1 MDKFRSIEFSNHPI
15 LGDLK
20 IDFCN
25 QSGQAVDTVII
36 AGENG
41 NGKSTLLNELYQIA
55 SCNPINELKFDIER
69 DCDNISLSLHSEKRF
84 GHTSFRIRD
93 NKGTKELFHSSLEDK
108 IYRFKGIFSDVD
120 INFKKTKVEYVRSST
135 LDSKAESR
143 RSSDDLSQM
152 TKQLLVDIQTQD
164 DTSLAKWYREG
175 RNGSEPESKMQR
187 FTRAYEQMFSDL
199 KYAGVETENGKKE
212 VYFTKNGTKISL
224 DELSSGEKQI
234 VYRGCFLLRD
244 VNSLKGAFVFIDEPE
259 ISLHPYWQMKIMQYY
274 KGIFTD
280 DKGIQTSQ
288 IFVVTHSPFII
299 HNDNRSN
306 DKVIVLNRDETG
318 KVQVS
323 DKPEYYQCN
332 SIAVVEDAFSV
343 RLDDTQNVVYLEGRT
358 DEMYFNK
365 AVEVFGYN
373 VNYQFKWVGYLDS
386 NGQERNT
393 GCKDLSKAAEFLRGR
408 SLKNKTV
415 CLFDC
420 DTKRERKEANNVLE
434 DVMPYHE
441 NNTRFKKG
449 IENSLCLE
457 GIDLEGY
464 YISKVT
470 FGDYGEKKCIEE
482 FKKMEFCRD
491 ICNLEIEKLKK
502 VLARLEEK
510 IIELNKYF
518 S

>member
-41 NGKSTLLNELYQIA
+41 NGKSTLLNEFYQIA
-55 SCNPINELKFDIER
+55 SCHPVNCLKFDIER
-69 DCDNISLSLHSEKRF
+69 DLTPISLS
-84 GHTSFRIRD
+84 IQVD
-93 NKGTKELFHSSLEDK
+93 NWHGNKMFYISDNRGVREIFNNLNDK
-108 IYRFKGIFSDVD
+108 KYRFKGIFSDVD
-120 INFKKTKVEYVRSST
+120 INFKKTKVEYVKSST
-135 LDSKAESR
+135 LDSKEESR

-152 TKQLLVDIQTQD
+152 TKQLLVDIQAQD
-164 DTSLAKWYREG
+164 DSSLAKWYREG

-187 FTRAYEQMFSDL
+187 FTRAFEQMFSDL
-199 KYAGVETENGKKE
+199 RYSRVDTADGEKE

-244 VNSLKGAFVFIDEPE
+244 ANSLKGAFVFIDEPE

-343 RLDDTQNVVYLEGRT
+343 RLDDSQNVVYLEGRT

-441 NNTRFKKG
+441 NNTFKIG

-464 YISKVT
+464 YSSKVT
-470 FGDYGEKKCIEE
+470 LGDYGEKKCIEE

-502 VLARLEEK
+502 VLARLKEK

>member
-55 SCNPINELKFDIER
+55 SCKPLNSVKFNIER
-69 DCDNISLSLHSEKRF
+69 NQVPISLSLQLDDRY
-84 GHTSFRIRD
+84 GHRMFYICDGLGLREMFNDR
-93 NKGTKELFHSSLEDK
+93 NDK
-108 IYRFKGIFSDVD
+108 TYRFKGIFSDVD
-120 INFKKTKVEYVRSST
+120 INFKKTKVEYVKSST

-152 TKQLLVDIQTQD
+152 TKQLLVDIQAQD
-164 DTSLAKWYREG
+164 DASLAKWVRAG
-175 RNGSEPESKMQR
+175 QVGSAPESKMQR
-187 FTRAYEQMFSDL
+187 FEKAFDRMFSDL
-199 KYAGVETENGKKE
+199 KYLGVDTENGAKE

-234 VYRGCFLLRD
+234 VFRGCFLLRD
-244 VNSLKGAFVFIDEPE
+244 ANSLKGAFVFIDEPE
-259 ISLHPYWQMKIMQYY
+259 ISLHPNWQMKIMQYY
-274 KGIFTD
+274 KGIFTN

-288 IFVVTHSPFII
+288 IFVVTHSPFIL
-299 HNDNRSN
+299 HNENRTN
-306 DKVIVLNRDETG
+306 DKVVILNRDANG
-318 KVQVS
+318 KILVS
-323 DKPEYYQCN
+323 DKPEYYQCK
-332 SIAVVEDAFSV
+332 SVTAVEDAFSIC
-343 RLDDTQNVVYLEGRT
+343 LDDSQNVVYLEGRT

-365 AVEVFGYN
+365 AVEVFGCN
-373 VNYQFKWVGYLDS
+373 INYQFKWVGYMDS

-408 SLKNKTV
+408 GLKNKQV

-420 DTKRERKEANNVLE
+420 DIKKQKKDFNNVLE
-434 DVMPYHE
+434 DVMPFNE
-441 NNTRFKKG
+441 NNATFRKG
-449 IENSLCLE
+449 IENALCLD
-457 GIDLEGY
+457 GIDLKQY
-464 YISKVT
+464 YITKKETS
-470 FGDYGEKKCIEE
+470 DYGESKCFEV

-502 VLARLEEK
+502 VLARLKEK

>member
-55 SCNPINELKFDIER
+55 SCHPVNCLKFDIER
-69 DCDNISLSLHSEKRF
+69 DLTPISLS
-84 GHTSFRIRD
+84 IQVD
-93 NKGTKELFHSSLEDK
+93 NWHGNKMFCISDNRGVREIFSNRNDK
-108 IYRFKGIFSDVD
+108 KYRFKGIFSDVD
-120 INFKKTKVEYVRSST
+120 INFKKTKVEYVKSST
-135 LDSKAESR
+135 LDSKEESR

-152 TKQLLVDIQTQD
+152 TKQLLVDIQAQD
-164 DTSLAKWYREG
+164 DSSLAKWYREG

-187 FTRAYEQMFSDL
+187 FTRAFEQMFSDL

-306 DKVIVLNRDETG
+306 DKVIVLSRDETG

-323 DKPEYYQCN
+323 NKPEYYQCN
-332 SIAVVEDAFSV
+332 SIAIVEDAFSV
-343 RLDDTQNVVYLEGRT
+343 RLDDSQNVVYLEGRT

-408 SLKNKTV
+408 SQKNKTV
-415 CLFDC
+415 
-420 DTKRERKEANNVLE
+420 
-434 DVMPYHE
+434 
-441 NNTRFKKG
+441 
-449 IENSLCLE
+449 
-457 GIDLEGY
+457 
-464 YISKVT
+464 
-470 FGDYGEKKCIEE
+470 
-482 FKKMEFCRD
+482 
-491 ICNLEIEKLKK
+491 
-502 VLARLEEK
+502 
-510 IIELNKYF
+510 
-518 S
+518 

>member
-25 QSGQAVDTVII
+25 QLGQAVDTIII

-55 SCNPINELKFDIER
+55 SCNPVSELKFDIER
-69 DCDNISLSLHSEKRF
+69 NFDNISLTLYSEKRY
-84 GHTSFRIRD
+84 GHTSFHIRD
-93 NKGTKELFHSSLEDK
+93 NKGTKELFPSSFEDR

-175 RNGSEPESKMQR
+175 QIGPAPESKMQR
-187 FTRAYEQMFSDL
+187 FTRAFEQMFSDL
-199 KYAGVETENGKKE
+199 KYSGVDTEEGKKV

-343 RLDDTQNVVYLEGRT
+343 RLDDSQNVVYLEGRT

-441 NNTRFKKG
+441 NNTPFKKG

-464 YISKVT
+464 YIPKVT